1 MKSSIWWGCAPL
13 KAYSGCSSLTTIGAD
28 FQPLTRA
35 RVSTR
40 SSMGASSY
48 SRPSLS
54 KAALTRLHCGQKSF
68 VYTVTVIV
76 YTPLRLCLERG
87 FGGLEGLLRLAG
99 LPRLLLL
106 RAVNIREAID
116 RFRRLEYVDL
126 EHCALLAVLLIFALL

>member
-13 KAYSGCSSLTTIGAD
+13 NAYSGCSSLTTIGAA
-28 FQPLTRA
+28 FQPLMRA

-54 KAALTRLHCGQKSF
+54 KAALTRLHCVQKSF

-87 FGGLEGLLRLAG
+87 FAGLEGLLRL
-99 LPRLLLL
+99 LPLLLL
-106 RAVNIREAID
+106 LCAVYIREAVD
-116 RFRRLEYVDL
+116 GLRRFENVDL
-126 EHCALLAVLLIFALL
+126 EYGALLPVLFVLALL